1 MNTFFNEIYSL
12 ATSPTF
18 LIIAGILYFIY
29 RDTSKNING
38 FKYVKYPFSSSINP
52 MRVVDGRIW
61 TSTSVIKSRLNKKSE
76 HDFFIGNFRYSPK
89 VIQKCHMPTAFKT
102 FNEKTKIYLQR
113 NKLKQT
119 TLVWGGMGSGKT
131 VFFLNLLDQ
140 IDKYDNALIH
150 DGGKLEMVSKLYN
163 PMRDIIF
170 NPYDDRATIHNLL
183 NEDTAIQLHFFEL
196 LLKSKSG
203 KEVNFFSTG
212 ASEHLRNI
220 SLSTNAQNFHT
231 TKKKWAYFMDR
242 VEALINDVMIN
253 GESKS
258 ERDVIA
264 TLKQVLTPL
273 QLMNFRIQNGANTFT
288 INNFLDKN
296 HAAKLFVSYP
306 PALRPIVQ
314 NISSAFIALFT
325 MVHLSREDT
334 KKKHHLYLIDELS
347 SYLRM
352 LNDTETLKDQVEL
365 LRSKGGIFIGG
376 LQGDD
381 EEEKYNQ
388 ILDKTVHQKFYFRT
402 DGLKTKESLVK
413 KVGKVK
419 YIYANKTKSINASKH
434 DGGRTYTLANADT
447 NVIKEDDFLALGDKY
462 EYIAIIGDILY
473 RGHTPLPLDELNG
486 NKRAEPFIEYRYRK
500 KFEDLLAEK
509 YDKLSV

>member
-1 MNTFFNEIYSL
+1 MIS
-12 ATSPTF
+12 
-18 LIIAGILYFIY
+18 GILYFIY
-29 RDTSKNING
+29 RDTSKSING
-38 FKYVKYPFSSSINP
+38 FRYVKYPFSSSINP
-52 MRVVDGRIW
+52 LRVVDGHIW
-61 TSTSVIKSRLNKKSE
+61 TNTSVIKSKLNKRSE
-76 HDFFIGNFRYSPK
+76 QDFFIGHFRYSPK
-89 VIQKCHMPTAFKT
+89 VLKKCHMPTTFRT

-113 NKLKQT
+113 DKLKQT

-140 IDKYDNALIH
+140 TDKYDNALIH

-163 PMRDIIF
+163 PIRDIIF

-203 KEVNFFSTG
+203 KEINFFSTA
-212 ASEHLRNI
+212 ASDHLKNI
-220 SLSTNAQNFHT
+220 SLSTNAQNFHS
-231 TKKKWAYFMDR
+231 TKQKWAYFINR
-242 VEALINDVMIN
+242 VETLINNVSTN

-264 TLKQVLTPL
+264 TLKQILTPL
-273 QLMNFRIQNGANTFT
+273 QLMNFRIQNGAKTFT

-306 PALRPIVQ
+306 PSLRPIVQ

-325 MVHLSREDT
+325 MVHLSKEDT
-334 KKKHHLYLIDELS
+334 KTKYHLYLIDELS

-365 LRSKGGIFIGG
+365 LRSKGGMFVGG
-376 LQGDD
+376 LQGED

-419 YIYANKTKSINASKH
+419 YIYANKTENINDTKH
-434 DGGRTYTLANADT
+434 RQQTYILTDAETDA
-447 NVIKEDDFLALGDKY
+447 IKKDDFLALGDKH

-473 RGHTPLPLDELNG
+473 RGYTPLPLNELDSN
-486 NKRAEPFIEYRYRK
+486 NKRAEPFVEYKYRK
-500 KFEDLLAEK
+500 KFEDLLATK
-509 YDKLSV
+509 YDRLGL

>member
-1 MNTFFNEIYSL
+1 MDVLIEVISNLLMNSQFIM
-12 ATSPTF
+12 
-18 LIIAGILYFIY
+18 IIGILYFIY

-38 FKYVKYPFSSSINP
+38 FRYIKYPFSSSINP
-52 MRVVDGRIW
+52 LKIVDGRTW
-61 TSTSVIKSRLNKKSE
+61 TSISVIKSKLNKKSE
-76 HDFFIGNFRYSPK
+76 QDFFIGNFRYSPK
-89 VIQKCHMPTAFKT
+89 VLQKCHMPALFKS
-102 FNEKTKIYLQR
+102 FNEKTKIYIQR
-113 NKLKQT
+113 DKLKQT

-131 VFFLNLLDQ
+131 VFFLNLLEQ

-170 NPYDDRATIHNLL
+170 NPYDNRATIHNLL
-183 NEDTAIQLHFFEL
+183 DEDTSIQLHFFEL

-203 KEVNFFSTG
+203 KEINFFSTA

-220 SLSTNAQNFHT
+220 SLSTNAKNFNS
-231 TKKKWAYFMDR
+231 TKQKWAYFLDR
-242 VEALINDVMIN
+242 IEALINNVMTN

-264 TLKQVLTPL
+264 TLKQVIAPL
-273 QLMNFRIQNGANTFT
+273 QLMNFRIQNGAKTFT
-288 INNFLDKN
+288 INNFLDRN

-306 PALRPIVQ
+306 PVLRPIVQ
-314 NISSAFIALFT
+314 NISSAFIALYT

-334 KKKHHLYLIDELS
+334 KTKSHLYLIDELS

-388 ILDKTVHQKFYFRT
+388 ILDKTVLQKFYFRT
-402 DGLKTKESLVK
+402 DGLKTKEALVK

-419 YIYANKTKSINASKH
+419 YIYANKTQNKGKA
-434 DGGRTYTLANADT
+434 YTLTNAETD
-447 NVIKEDDFLALGDKY
+447 VIKEDDFLALGDKY

-473 RGHTPLPLDELNG
+473 RGYTPLPTDEIVG
-486 NKRAEPFIEYRYRK
+486 VKRAKPFIEYKRRK
-500 KFEDLLAEK
+500 NFEDSLAQK
-509 YDKLSV
+509 YDG

>member
-1 MNTFFNEIYSL
+1 MDALLNEVYTL
-12 ATSPTF
+12 LTNPNV
-18 LIIAGILYFIY
+18 LIVLGILYFIY

-38 FKYVKYPFSSSINP
+38 FRYTKYPFSSSINP
-52 MRVVDGRIW
+52 LNIVDGKTW
-61 TSTSVIKSRLNKKSE
+61 TNTSVIKFKLSKKSE
-76 HDFFIGNFRYSPK
+76 QDFFIGNFRYSPK
-89 VIQKCHMPTAFKT
+89 VLQKCHMPTFFRK
-102 FNEKTKIYLQR
+102 FNENTKIYIQR
-113 NKLKQT
+113 EKLKQT

-183 NEDTAIQLHFFEL
+183 DEDTAVQAYFFEL

-203 KEVNFFSTG
+203 KEINFFSTG
-212 ASEHLRNI
+212 ASEHLEKI
-220 SLSTNAQNFHT
+220 SLLTNKQNFT
-231 TKKKWAYFMDR
+231 STKQKWAFFINKI
-242 VEALINDVMIN
+242 ETLINDVTK
-253 GESKS
+253 GDSKS
-258 ERDVIA
+258 EKDVIA
-264 TLKQVLTPL
+264 TLKQILMPL
-273 QLMNFRIQNGANTFT
+273 QLMNFRIQNGAKTFT
-288 INNFLDKN
+288 INEFLDKN

-306 PALRPIVQ
+306 PELRPKVQ

-325 MVHLSREDT
+325 MVHLSRPDT
-334 KKKHHLYLIDELS
+334 KERFHLYLIDELS

-365 LRSKGGIFIGG
+365 LRSKGGMFVGG

-381 EEEKYNQ
+381 EDDKYNQ

-413 KVGKVK
+413 KIGKVK
-419 YIYANKTKSINASKH
+419 YLYANKTKNIYETKKRN
-434 DGGRTYTLANADT
+434 DTFTLANAETD
-447 NVIKEDDFLALGDKY
+447 VIKEDDFLALGKKY
-462 EYIAIIGDILY
+462 EYIAIIGDVLY
-473 RGHTPLPLDELNG
+473 RGYTPLPQNELE
-486 NKRAEPFIEYRYRK
+486 NKQRAKPFVEYKHRK
-500 KFEDLLAEK
+500 KFEDYLASN
-509 YDKLSV
+509 YDEH